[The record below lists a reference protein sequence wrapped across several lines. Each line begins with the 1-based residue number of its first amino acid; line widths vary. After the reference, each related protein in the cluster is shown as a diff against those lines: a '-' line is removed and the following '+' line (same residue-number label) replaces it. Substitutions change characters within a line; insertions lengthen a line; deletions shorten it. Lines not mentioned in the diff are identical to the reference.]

1 MSHEAGGFTVIPPS
15 EKKAGPGT
23 AAKRRLPLRTVI
35 LRPRT
40 STRETLA
47 LLVEVSI

>member
-1 MSHEAGGFTVIPPS
+1 MSHEAGGFTVIPPR
-15 EKKAGPGT
+15 KKAGPGT